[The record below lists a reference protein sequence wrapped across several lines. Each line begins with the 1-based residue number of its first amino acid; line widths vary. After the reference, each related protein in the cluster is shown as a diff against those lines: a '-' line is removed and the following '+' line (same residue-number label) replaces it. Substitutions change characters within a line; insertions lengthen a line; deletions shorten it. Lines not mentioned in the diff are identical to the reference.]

1 MIFISQTEEIVR
13 GGAFPPV
20 GDPSLGLFWLS
31 IISHAILHADISHLA
46 GNMFFLWAFG
56 SAVESRVGSLK
67 YLGVYF
73 LSIFIATLFGVIIG
87 NIQASNLDPNL
98 HLVNHHSIGA
108 SGAVSGIMGLFVVR
122 CFYSRLT
129 ISCPI
134 FFLPFPSVPLRV
146 QGTLLVALFFMM
158 DVSGSVSQY
167 EMEGGDINHWAHV
180 GGYLCGLAL
189 GLLMRLHKAAAE
201 EAVHDKAGRLAESLD
216 NSMEA
221 IKVYGEILE
230 QEPEN
235 ERALLYYF
243 NKYKMIQ
250 SDNTAKYFC
259 RLVDLYAKKDI
270 RKAIEL
276 VDEGFPKHINFLR
289 GDTLLKIGLYYTR
302 IMDWRKASFC
312 LNLSKEMKWP
322 WQAKAMLKLSEVYT
336 AMEVP
341 ERAKALLQ
349 ELMEKYPST
358 VFQRK
363 AELSLSELG

>member
-1 MIFISQTEEIVR
+1 M
-13 GGAFPPV
+13 
-20 GDPSLGLFWLS
+20 
-31 IISHAILHADISHLA
+31 
-46 GNMFFLWAFG
+46 WAFG
-56 SAVESRVGSLK
+56 SAVESRVGPQK

-87 NIQASNLDPNL
+87 NIQASNFDPNL

-122 CFYSRLT
+122 CFFSRVT

-134 FFLPFPSVPLRV
+134 LFLPFSSVPLRV

-189 GLLMRLHKAAAE
+189 GLVMRLHKAAAE
-201 EAVHDKAGRLAESLD
+201 GAVHQKAGRLAESLD

-230 QEPEN
+230 REPEN
-235 ERALLYYF
+235 ESALVYYL

-250 SDNTAKYFC
+250 SDKTAKYFC

-270 RKAIEL
+270 RKEIEL

-289 GDTLLKIGLYYTR
+289 GDTLLKIGLHYAR
-302 IMDWRKASFC
+302 ITDWKKASFC
-312 LNLSKEMKWP
+312 LNLSKEMEGP
-322 WQAKAMLKLSEVYT
+322 WQAKAMLKLSEVYIS
-336 AMEVP
+336 MDVP
-341 ERAKALLQ
+341 GRAKVLLQ
-349 ELMEKYPST
+349 EIIKKYPASL
-358 VFQRK
+358 FQ
-363 AELSLSELG
+363 AQAHMMLSKLI